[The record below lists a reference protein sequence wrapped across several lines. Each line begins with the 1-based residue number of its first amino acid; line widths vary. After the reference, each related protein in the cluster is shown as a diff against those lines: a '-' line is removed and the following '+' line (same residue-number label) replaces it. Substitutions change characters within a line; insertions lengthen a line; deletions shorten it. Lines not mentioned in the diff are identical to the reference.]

1 MNEKLFTY
9 IKPYLDYIDAGK
21 LYKQPFCIL
30 YRVIAVL
37 MGLFPLYLLYAAID
51 MGIFSTGAKMIIAFI
66 LIWVVLAAAGCLS
79 FQLWWDRSNK
89 VQQTSSAG
97 DDFTA
102 TPVGSHL
109 IQTGGEWLG
118 SYMAVVGF
126 CVSLIGW
133 IFLGSGMSIPGIPAL
148 NMGLMGLVYFPIA
161 GFLTIVASRFVAE
174 LCRALVA
181 IANNT
186 RK

>member
-1 MNEKLFTY
+1 MKEKLFTC

-37 MGLFPLYLLYAAID
+37 LGLFPLYLLYAAID
-51 MGIFSTGAKMIIAFI
+51 MGVFRSGAKMLIAFI
-66 LIWVVLAAAGCLS
+66 LIWLVLAVAGYLS
-79 FQLWWDRSNK
+79 FQLWWDRSEK
-89 VQQTSSAG
+89 VQQTSSTG

-102 TPVGSHL
+102 TPVVSHL
-109 IQTGGEWLG
+109 IQTSGEWLG

-133 IFLGSGMSIPGIPAL
+133 IFLGSDMSIPGIPAL
-148 NMGLMGLVYFPIA
+148 NMGLMGLIYFPIA
-161 GFLTIVASRFVAE
+161 GFLTIVISRFTAE
-174 LCRALVA
+174 LCRALVS